1 MSINVQLCYI
11 NGETKDLEISLSE
24 NIGERKI
31 KENQENAIWL
41 LYGIV
46 LRSEKEFGF
55 YGIEADDVIIS
66 RTKNIGG

>member
-31 KENQENAIWL
+31 KEKQGDAVWKCI
-41 LYGIV
+41 GKV
-46 LRSEKEFGF
+46 LKNDKEFGF
-55 YGIEADDVIIS
+55 YGIERGDIIYS
-66 RTKNIGG
+66 STKSIGG

>member
-11 NGETKDLEISLSE
+11 NGKTKNLEISLSE

-31 KENQENAIWL
+31 KENQENAKWL

-55 YGIEADDVIIS
+55 YGIERGDIIYS
-66 RTKNIGG
+66 SAKSLGG